1 MARLLALASA
11 LLVAAAGAPADEPK
25 GKHKFPPNR
34 LAKESSP
41 YLLQH
46 AHNPVDWYPW
56 GAEPFEKAKREG
68 KLVFL
73 SIGYCGWVGGHV
85 AVDLLE
91 RFLDRP
97 ALRLLPGLM
106 AFVGAALFAFIAVQA
121 VTNALG
127 DFARASNM
135 LRWPH
140 YPFRFTVAF
149 GSAVFALVLL
159 VQGIGLVRRGRE

>member
-1 MARLLALASA
+1 VDSENPLGRFVRALALVAGYV
-11 LLVAAAGAPADEPK
+11 LLLLTVATV
-25 GKHKFPPNR
+25 
-34 LAKESSP
+34 
-41 YLLQH
+41 
-46 AHNPVDWYPW
+46 VDVFLRYVFNM
-56 GAEPFEKAKREG
+56 PFRGSIEVTEFAMVVM
-68 KLVFL
+68 VFL

-91 RFLDRP
+91 RHLDRP
-97 ALRLLPGLM
+97 ALRFLPGLM
-106 AFVGAALFAFIAVQA
+106 AVVGAALFAFVAVLA
-121 VTNALG
+121 VTNALA

-159 VQGIGLVRRGRE
+159 VQGIGLFRRSRG

>member
-1 MARLLALASA
+1 MDSENPLGRFVRALALIAGGV
-11 LLVAAAGAPADEPK
+11 LLLLTVATV
-25 GKHKFPPNR
+25 
-34 LAKESSP
+34 
-41 YLLQH
+41 
-46 AHNPVDWYPW
+46 VDVFLRYVFNM
-56 GAEPFEKAKREG
+56 PFRGSIEVTEFAMVVI
-68 KLVFL
+68 VFL